1 MREGNVLELGEAHIH
16 ARNLEA
22 LTWERQFIE
31 NKNHNLSNYDKVGIL
46 SRTK

>member
-1 MREGNVLELGEAHIH
+1 MREGNVLELGGAHLH

-22 LTWERQFIE
+22 LTWERQIY
-31 NKNHNLSNYDKVGIL
+31 KNHNLSNYDKVGIL